1 MLLKLYNC
9 SITDLPDFDEVS
21 KEHWDSL
28 NNKAPAFDKEMLK
41 NFHVIKAE
49 TKDGKTAGYLF
60 YILFKSMYHD
70 EIWCQV
76 DIFYLK
82 PEYRSKGT
90 GTKMFNLL
98 EKEAKER
105 GASKIMASYNL
116 KQPLEGF
123 YNNMGYSNTHV
134 AVAKEI

>member
-1 MLLKLYNC
+1 MVLKIYNG
-9 SITDLPDFDEVS
+9 SFLDLPDFDEVAN
-21 KEHWDSL
+21 EHWKSF
-28 NNKAPAFDKEMLK
+28 NNKFPKFDKDMLSR
-41 NFHVIKAE
+41 FPVIKAE